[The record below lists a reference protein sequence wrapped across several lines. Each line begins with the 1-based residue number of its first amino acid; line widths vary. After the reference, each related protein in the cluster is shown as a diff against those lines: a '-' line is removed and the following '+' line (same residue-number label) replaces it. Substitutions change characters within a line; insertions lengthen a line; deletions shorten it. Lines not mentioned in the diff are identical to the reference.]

1 MLEIF
6 IFLAFAWLRQ
16 QLIGVYE
23 ENAKTLMARVFLVL
37 FLTLS

>member
-1 MLEIF
+1 MLGIF
-6 IFLAFAWLRQ
+6 NFLAFVWLHQ

-23 ENAKTLMARVFLVL
+23 ENAKTLVARVLLVL

>member
-6 IFLAFAWLRQ
+6 NFLAFAWLHQ
-16 QLIGVYE
+16 QLIRVYE
-23 ENAKTLMARVFLVL
+23 ENTKTLVARVFLIL